1 MTPEILATQIWDRI
15 VQDGVTWPEAFV
27 LFGLGLFIL
36 ALVFLFLLAMGGGD
50 D

>member
-1 MTPEILATQIWDRI
+1 MMTEVLATQIWDRI

-27 LFGLGLFIL
+27 LVGIGVFIL
-36 ALVFLFLLAMGGGD
+36 VLVFLFLLASGD